1 MIAYYATL
9 HLLQLQSQAFID
21 LTRGLVSNLGISV
34 EVYKESL
41 RKAYELNLLREDEY
55 SFLNIM

>member
-1 MIAYYATL
+1 M

-21 LTRGLVSNLGISV
+21 LTRRLLTNLGISV

-41 RKAYELNLLREDEY
+41 RKISELNLLRVL
-55 SFLNIM
+55 S

>member
-1 MIAYYATL
+1 M